1 MDVLNEMPGVFSRM
15 YDACSVADE
24 RDAGEGFLEVE
35 GPLGVIMGQSVE
47 FFLVT
52 LHLLDKVDK
61 VTRLLELF
69 QILSINHVT
78 KFVLN
83 PDNQLDD
90 IK

>member
-1 MDVLNEMPGVFSRM
+1 MGQEEEDLLYQSLSISNYATGMF
-15 YDACSVADE
+15 DACSVADE

-61 VTRLLELF
+61 VTRRLY
-69 QILSINHVT
+69 
-78 KFVLN
+78 
-83 PDNQLDD
+83 
-90 IK
+90 